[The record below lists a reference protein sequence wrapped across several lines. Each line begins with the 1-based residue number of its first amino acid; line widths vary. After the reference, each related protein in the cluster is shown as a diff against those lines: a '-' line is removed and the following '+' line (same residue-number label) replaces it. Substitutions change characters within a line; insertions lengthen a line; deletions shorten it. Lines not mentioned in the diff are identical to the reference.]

1 MVLSFNLVY
10 SEFFSFKYIVSDN
23 YFFIGFV
30 QVYFVYFFGFDVCKV
45 YFVFFVVKVKV
56 YYIVKVLGYTSVVFV
71 VRGQFSDVVFVGE
84 Y

>member
-1 MVLSFNLVY
+1 M
-10 SEFFSFKYIVSDN
+10 
-23 YFFIGFV
+23 
-30 QVYFVYFFGFDVCKV
+30 YFVYFFGFDVCKV

-71 VRGQFSDVVFVGE
+71 VRGKFSDVVFVGE